1 MALLA
6 EIQSECTSKDV
17 NVSRLLRLCLLL
29 AEKLKHAPL
38 KEWATHEYIV
48 QHQLG
53 RAAAS
58 GTARFAPY
66 LSLAP
71 ILPYCSC
78 MCAQTNKCP
87 ATAPAWRSSLT
98 WWPAAKVS

>member
-6 EIQSECTSKDV
+6 EIQSECTSKEV

-66 LSLAP
+66 LPLAP
-71 ILPYCSC
+71 ILNRIANRWARSMPKS
-78 MCAQTNKCP
+78 
-87 ATAPAWRSSLT
+87 AWPSPSSARL
-98 WWPAAKVS
+98 S